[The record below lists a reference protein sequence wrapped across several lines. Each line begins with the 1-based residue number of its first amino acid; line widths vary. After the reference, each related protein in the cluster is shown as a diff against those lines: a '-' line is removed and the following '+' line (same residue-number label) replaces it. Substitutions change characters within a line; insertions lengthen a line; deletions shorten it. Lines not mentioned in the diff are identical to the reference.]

1 MNRYGTSILFLTL
14 FFATPLL
21 SFAQEA
27 TIPKL
32 IWEITKVDLGTIL
45 QEDGPQIAEFNFTH
59 TQDSILV
66 LTEVLTDCGCTTA
79 DFTRDSLQVGETGIV
94 QVVFDPLSGVGDFS
108 RMVIVRGN
116 LQSVEDTLYIEGTS
130 IPFPDNPL
138 LEYPQKK
145 LDYGFRLDKVNMGE
159 VFTNVPKQKIVE
171 LFNFGAT
178 TLFADSLRWSAP
190 EYIQIRQLED
200 SIPSQDRGLIEIS
213 YDGHLKNELG
223 FFQDQFSMGWE
234 EDHQFSVE
242 LIGDVFEFYSAITK
256 DQLLRKPQLVISK
269 KEIDLNEISATEV
282 QEIEVILTNRGQ
294 QVLEIKKVQGNCN
307 CLKLEMPVT
316 SIRSGESVTL
326 RITFDPIGRKGIDQ
340 RNIYLF
346 SNDPVNPVQLL
357 ILKSRVE

>member
-21 SFAQEA
+21 SFAQET

-45 QEDGPQIAEFNFTH
+45 QEDGPQVAEFNFTH

-66 LTEVLTDCGCTTA
+66 LTEVLTDCGCTTSE
-79 DFTRDSLQVGETGIV
+79 FTSDSLKVGESGIV
-94 QVVFDPLSGVGDFS
+94 RVTFDPLSGVGDFS
-108 RMVIVRGN
+108 RMVIVKGN

-171 LFNFGAT
+171 VFNFGAT

-200 SIPSQDRGLIEIS
+200 SIAAQDRGLIEIS
-213 YDGHLKNELG
+213 YDGHIKNELG

-242 LIGDVFEFYSAITK
+242 LIGDVFEFYTPISK
-256 DQLLRKPQLVISK
+256 DQLNVKPQLVMSR
-269 KEIDLNEISATEV
+269 KEIDLNEIPASQI
-282 QEIEVILTNRGQ
+282 QEEEIIISNRGQ
-294 QVLEIKKVQGNCN
+294 QVLEIKKIQGNCT
-307 CLKLEMPVT
+307 CLKLEMPST
-316 SIRSGESVTL
+316 SIIPGESLTL
-326 RITFDPIGRKGIDQ
+326 SITFDPKGRKGIDQ

-357 ILKSRVE
+357 ILKSKIE